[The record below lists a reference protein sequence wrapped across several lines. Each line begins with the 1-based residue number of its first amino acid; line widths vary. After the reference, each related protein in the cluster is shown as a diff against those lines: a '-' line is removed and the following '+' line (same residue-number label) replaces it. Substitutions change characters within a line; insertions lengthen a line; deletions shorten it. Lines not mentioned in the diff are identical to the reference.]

1 MINAGEGVGKG
12 SLLHCWWECG
22 LVQPPC
28 NTVLR
33 CLKKLKV
40 ELPNDAAIPL
50 LGIYPEKTVIA
61 KDTHTPMFNAALFTL
76 ARTCNHRA
84 LMSWLD
90 QSLDACCPGKQ
101 VLLTK
106 AALCS

>member
-1 MINAGEGVGKG
+1 M
-12 SLLHCWWECG
+12 
-22 LVQPPC
+22 QPPC

-33 CLKKLKV
+33 TVQLHVLKKLKV